1 MSDKYL
7 SVAEWKKFSKG
18 RDLKDAA
25 LLKALEAFD
34 KAERASAELRLKSL
48 DELEKQAAA
57 LLKTAKSDKAL
68 VTQMADMD
76 KALKAQRKTI
86 ELAAKEARAKPPAS
100 ADDEEEDSPALL
112 TTMMVPLLRQL
123 RKGEVVMPTLIALS
137 SKEAALLI
145 SRRPISPGK
154 RKLLN
159 EALGLSSGLKYLMG
173 ECVFEEEAYTFV
185 VPTQAAGLAK
195 RLKQALLKQTGLRL
209 KVRVRGEDGDD
220 EDGDAE
226 STGPDD
232 HQADTSGKAARNAD
246 TVSAASRAASLTADQ
261 LTAAMNKLA
270 PQIKAAITATPALK
284 ASLLAPVATFQE
296 HLKAGRLDLAAA
308 EFKRLAAL
316 LTSGA
321 SAAASS
327 SSKEAPAKPARA
339 GATALEQ
346 ALGGWTRARTAALAQ
361 LLALEKAIRGM
372 NDPEGD
378 AAIILIKAIQ
388 ANLTARPATRQ
399 AVAELERYITT
410 DDIIDEAQGPNG
422 FGLTVELRSP
432 LLAALTGLRSAL
444 PA

>member
-34 KAERASAELRLKSL
+34 KAERASADLRLKSL

-68 VTQMADMD
+68 ATQMADMD

-86 ELAAKEARAKPPAS
+86 ELAAKEAKAP
-100 ADDEEEDSPALL
+100 ADDDENEDSPALL

-226 STGPDD
+226 GTDPDN
-232 HQADTSGKAARNAD
+232 QADTSGKTARNAD
-246 TVSAASRAASLTADQ
+246 AVSATSQTASVTADQ

-270 PQIKAAITATPALK
+270 PQIKAAITGTPALK
-284 ASLLAPVATFQE
+284 ASLLAPVAAFQE
-296 HLKAGRLDLAAA
+296 HLKAGRLDQAGA

-321 SAAASS
+321 SATPSTSSASS
-327 SSKEAPAKPARA
+327 REAPAKQAQA
-339 GATALEQ
+339 SATNLEQ

-378 AAIILIKAIQ
+378 AAIILVKAIQ

-422 FGLTVELRSP
+422 FGLTVELRRP

>member
-34 KAERASAELRLKSL
+34 KAERASADLRLKSL

-100 ADDEEEDSPALL
+100 ADDEDEDSPALL

-232 HQADTSGKAARNAD
+232 HQTDTSGKAARNAD

-327 SSKEAPAKPARA
+327 SSKEAPAKPAQA

-378 AAIILIKAIQ
+378 AAIILVKAIQ

-399 AVAELERYITT
+399 AIAELERYITT

>member
-34 KAERASAELRLKSL
+34 KAERASADLRLKSL

-68 VTQMADMD
+68 ATQMADMD

-86 ELAAKEARAKPPAS
+86 ELAAKEAKAP
-100 ADDEEEDSPALL
+100 ADDDENEDSPALL

-226 STGPDD
+226 GTDPDN
-232 HQADTSGKAARNAD
+232 QADTSGKTARNAD
-246 TVSAASRAASLTADQ
+246 AVSATSKTASVTADQ

-270 PQIKAAITATPALK
+270 PQIKAAITGTPALK
-284 ASLLAPVATFQE
+284 ASLLAPVAAFQE
-296 HLKAGRLDLAAA
+296 HLKAGRLDQAGA

-321 SAAASS
+321 SATPSTSSASS
-327 SSKEAPAKPARA
+327 REAPAKQAQA
-339 GATALEQ
+339 SATNLEQ

-378 AAIILIKAIQ
+378 AAIILVKAIQ

-422 FGLTVELRSP
+422 FGLTVELRRP